1 MERKAGV
8 LLAIS
13 SLPGRHGIGDFG
25 KGAYQFA
32 DLLKKTDVSIWQI
45 LPLNPLASVYS
56 YSPYQS
62 YSCFAGDEVYIDLD
76 QVYEMGLLD
85 EMVPSFHEH
94 EEMVE
99 YPKVKAYKRVYLKRA
114 YEKFKSEN
122 TSQQYQVF
130 LDTNPWLDSY
140 AKFMAL
146 KTLNEGKE
154 WLVWPEEMQEALYND
169 YDFSPLQDTIGY
181 YCFVQ
186 YLFRLQW
193 QKLKKYVNNLE
204 IEIMGD
210 IPMYVGLDSVDVWQ
224 NRKNFLLDD
233 AGNPTS
239 VAGVPPDYFSP
250 NGQRWGN
257 PIYDWKYL
265 KDHGYDFWIQRLQL
279 NQALFDIIRLDHFRA
294 FDTYWT
300 IPASSEN
307 AREGKWNLGPSYDF
321 FDTILKALPDIKIV
335 AEDLGDLRQEV
346 LKLKDHYQFYGML
359 ITQFHIMERTVY
371 DDFNIPNHVIVYTG
385 THDNQTIEGWYEQLN
400 DMDKER
406 IYQIIRHMNCEES
419 NVSKSMIRYSLQ
431 SPSDVTI
438 IPLQDILSLNDDAR
452 MNVPSTQ
459 GGKNWCWRMHDSMI
473 CQEQMQWLKYQIEIS
488 NRK

>member
-1 MERKAGV
+1 MERSTGV

-32 DLLKKTDVSIWQI
+32 DLLKRTDVAIWQI

-62 YSCFAGDEVYIDLD
+62 YSCFAGDEVYIDLE
-76 QVYEMGLLD
+76 QVYELGLLKTP
-85 EMVPSFHEH
+85 VPSFHEH
-94 EEMVE
+94 DRFVD
-99 YPKVKAYKRVYLKRA
+99 YPEVKAYKRVYLKQA
-114 YEKFKSEN
+114 YEVFKKQSH
-122 TSQQYQVF
+122 SKQYQVF
-130 LDTNPWLDSY
+130 LDNNAWLDSY

-146 KTLNEGKE
+146 KTLNEGQD
-154 WLVWPEEMQEALYND
+154 WLKWPQAMQMALINQ
-169 YDFSPLQDTIGY
+169 YDFSELQDSIGY

-193 QKLKKYVNNLE
+193 QKLKKYVNDLG

-224 NRKNFLLDD
+224 NRNSFLLDEK
-233 AGNPTS
+233 GNPTC

-257 PIYDWKYL
+257 PIYNWEYL
-265 KDHGYDFWIQRLQL
+265 KEQGYAFWIERLRL
-279 NQALFDIIRLDHFRA
+279 NQALFDVIRLDHFRA

-300 IPASSEN
+300 IPATSED
-307 AREGKWNLGPSYDF
+307 AREGRWNLGPAYDF
-321 FDTILKALPDIKIV
+321 FDSVLEVLPDIKIV

-346 LKLKDHYQFYGML
+346 LTLKDHYHFYGML
-359 ITQFHIMERTVY
+359 ITQFHIMERTV
-371 DDFNIPNHVIVYTG
+371 DDSFEIPEHVIVYTG

-406 IYQIIRHMNCEES
+406 IYQIIQHMQCEES

-431 SPSDVTI
+431 CPSDITI
-438 IPLQDILSLNDDAR
+438 IPLQDILSLNDEAR

-459 GGKNWCWRMHDSMI
+459 GGTNWCWRIDNLDI
-473 CQEQMQWLKYQIEIS
+473 CEEPMQWLKNQIKIS